1 MDALLRVLDEATVA
15 QLGGNDIALALED
28 VKAVIRLMRLGEAQ
42 MPAENHI
49 DLGTPLGKAYA
60 LPARV
65 GGSYNVAGVKW
76 TAHRPQ
82 RPDALPAA
90 LALTLIND
98 AQSGLPRGLLASGA
112 LTAARTAAVSALALQ
127 LAAPQPVKRVLLL
140 GAGLHAQTHL
150 RMLHQLFPQLEQI
163 GVWNRSGEKLTAL
176 HDVQIESNLPLALA
190 QPYDAVLT
198 CTSAAQPIVDAAA
211 VRPGRIIVQVGYHE
225 VSFAA
230 IHASSKVVVDAW
242 GDFAQRSA
250 KSLFQMFRAGEFRE
264 QDVAADLCA
273 LLVDGW
279 RPAADDSVYFSSFG
293 LNVFDIAL
301 AARVLQAAEYNALGT
316 LQSLFSGVQHDH

>member
-1 MDALLRVLDEATVA
+1 MEALLRVLDEATVA
-15 QLGGNDIALALED
+15 QLGGGDVALALED

-65 GGSYNVAGVKW
+65 GGSYNAAGVKW

-98 AQSGLPRGLLASGA
+98 AQSGIPRGLLASGA

-127 LAAPQPVKRVLLL
+127 LAAPRPVKRVLLL
-140 GAGLHAQTHL
+140 GAGLHAQAHL
-150 RMLHQLFPQLEQI
+150 RMLQQLFPQLEQI
-163 GVWNRSGEKLTAL
+163 GVWNRSPFKLNAL
-176 HDVQIESNLPLALA
+176 REVQIETDLQLALA

-198 CTSAAQPIVDAAA
+198 CTSAEQPIIDATA
-211 VRPGRIIVQVGYHE
+211 VQPGRIIVQVGYHE

-230 IHASSKVVVDAW
+230 IKASSKVVVDAW

-250 KSLFQMFRAGEFRE
+250 KSLFQMFRAGEFGE
-264 QDVAADLCA
+264 QDVAADLAA
-273 LLVDGW
+273 LLLDNW
-279 RPAADDSVYFSSFG
+279 RPQPEDSVYFSSFG

-301 AARVLQAAEYNALGT
+301 AARVLQAAEHDELGS
-316 LQSLFSGVQHDH
+316 LQSLFSGVLHDH

>member
-1 MDALLRVLDEATVA
+1 MEALLRVLDEATVA
-15 QLGGNDIALALED
+15 QLGGGDVALALED
-28 VKAVIRLMRLGEAQ
+28 VKAVIQLMRLGEAQ

-65 GGSYNVAGVKW
+65 GGSYNAAGVKW

-98 AQSGLPRGLLASGA
+98 AQSGIPRGLLASGA

-127 LAAPQPVKRVLLL
+127 LAAPRPVKRVLLL
-140 GAGLHAQTHL
+140 GAGLHAQAHL
-150 RMLHQLFPQLEQI
+150 RMLQQLFPQLEQI
-163 GVWNRSGEKLTAL
+163 GVWNRSPFKLSAL
-176 HDVQIESNLPLALA
+176 REEQIETDLQLALS

-198 CTSAAQPIVDAAA
+198 CTSADQPIVDAAA

-230 IHASSKVVVDAW
+230 IKASSKVVVDAW

-250 KSLFQMFRAGEFRE
+250 KSLFQMFRAGEFAE
-264 QDVAADLCA
+264 QDVAADLAA
-273 LLVDGW
+273 LLLDHW
-279 RPAADDSVYFSSFG
+279 RPQPDDSVYFSSFG

-301 AARVLQAAEYNALGT
+301 AARVLQAAEHDELGS
-316 LQSLFSGVQHDH
+316 LQSLFSGVLHDH